1 MPDSSS
7 KNERHGHIQ
16 WECDTFYVFLN
27 KVQRQHLTTDLHEVR
42 YEIQWIDDYK
52 QRHSCQYNQT
62 DQEWHYRQY
71 TTIQHR
77 NSTTDNIQ
85 HRNSIT
91 KSEMKS
97 DEEITINLV
106 IAVNKLRFYR
116 NSSVN
121 NTQHRNGIMNNTQHR
136 NELK

>member
-1 MPDSSS
+1 MTINSVTAV
-7 KNERHGHIQ
+7 NTIR
-16 WECDTFYVFLN
+16 
-27 KVQRQHLTTDLHEVR
+27 LT
-42 YEIQWIDDYK
+42 
-52 QRHSCQYNQT
+52 
-62 DQEWHYRQY
+62 
-71 TTIQHR
+71 R
-77 NSTTDNIQ
+77 NGTTDNIQ